1 MISNTTQQIRNP
13 YIQQMRESL
22 AAQNLSSADCLI
34 LSHHDEVLIRRLNPV
49 TNSLNSLVL
58 QISQADWQF
67 GESDLAAAIGWAIRE
82 AGVCSL
88 YICGHSFGLSK
99 NPLEHGYRFSE
110 PSKSSEEKEAFSDR
124 LWVLGRLMDNQNRL
138 QAAKNHFADQ
148 VDQML
153 ELPVV
158 HEAVWNSELEC
169 HALFFLVQTGTF
181 LTYDPNSDQFTPL
194 IPSDNRI

>member
-1 MISNTTQQIRNP
+1 MISNTTQQIRNV
-13 YIQQMRESL
+13 YIQQLRESL
-22 AAQNLSSADCLI
+22 AAQNLNSADCLI

-49 TNSLNSLVL
+49 TNCLRSLVL

-82 AGVCSL
+82 AGVRSV

-99 NPLEHGYRFSE
+99 NPLEHGYRFSDS
-110 PSKSSEEKEAFSDR
+110 SKSSEEEDGVSDR

-158 HEAVWNSELEC
+158 HGAVRNSELEI

-181 LTYDPNSDQFTPL
+181 LSYDPNSDQFTPL